1 MLVKVTKPGNIGF
14 AQGGDM
20 FQLMWL
26 PYSDNLVAAHK
37 KLAAKQVADMPYS
50 EIWGFRCFMRMRVIH
65 VRRIY
70 AYAVN
75 VVDWLYAHDVVLG
88 NS

>member
-1 MLVKVTKPGNIGF
+1 
-14 AQGGDM
+14 M
-20 FQLMWL
+20 FQLRWF
-26 PYSDNLVAAHK
+26 PYGGNLVATHK

-50 EIWGFRCFMRMRVIH
+50 EIWGFRCFMHMRVTH
-65 VRRIY
+65 VRRMY

-75 VVDWLYAHDVVLG
+75 VVDWLYVHGNVVLG